1 MNHSVL
7 ASLSLPPRFLRL
19 ELRVEA
25 SEFSALLPQRLLCPL
40 PTGPLCTQSL
50 AFKEEKQTEA
60 GTVLA
65 LSATRSQGAEWGA
78 GGTQEDGESAQG
90 CVLSWPLPKAAS

>member
-7 ASLSLPPRFLRL
+7 ASLTLPPHFLRL

-25 SEFSALLPQRLLCPL
+25 SEFSALLPQRLLCSL

-65 LSATRSQGAEWGA
+65 LSARRSQGAEWGA
-78 GGTQEDGESAQG
+78 GGYPGGWRVCTRMRIELVPAKGS
-90 CVLSWPLPKAAS
+90 